1 MKKVIMTIAITILT
15 LLIMVD
21 KSVELKNNI
30 TNNDMKQAETPE
42 EEIVEIKEEPV
53 ESITSEPSSPTS
65 DIDGDVINYVDS
77 LASKVNLSTS
87 AKELTLDAKLKIKE
101 IFITLTD
108 FIFYDGTIKG
118 ITFNELSAT
127 AKQKV
132 LDIYVKIDQKI
143 ESVWPNYKDTIKTTS
158 KNVYTNIKEEV
169 EKLKEKILE
178 KYKDVIG
185 EEKYDEANQILKED
199 RERLKE
205 SASSGKNYVKK
216 SYETIKEKANGWY
229 QNIKESSE

>member
-1 MKKVIMTIAITILT
+1 MTIAITILT

>member
-1 MKKVIMTIAITILT
+1 MITGISIELNKYIKNANKDIEPILQEASIGPNSVEEEAPIVSQQASSSLNNIDNEIISHIDTLEKKV
-15 LLIMVD
+15 D
-21 KSVELKNNI
+21 
-30 TNNDMKQAETPE
+30 
-42 EEIVEIKEEPV
+42 
-53 ESITSEPSSPTS
+53 
-65 DIDGDVINYVDS
+65 
-77 LASKVNLSTS
+77 LSTNT
-87 AKELTLDAKLKIKE
+87 KELTLDAKLKLKE

-178 KYKDVIG
+178 KYKDAIG